1 MCGFEQ
7 ACGNVCDI
15 AKGITISL
23 SINIPMPGMQKPT
36 CLGGEPMRQ
45 EQVKDFRGQS
55 NGHLDKP
62 CDKMDD
68 DQDDKKNLAFIKP
81 GDKPD
86 KEDEDDKDERW
97 H

>member
-1 MCGFEQ
+1 MGCGFEQ

-15 AKGITISL
+15 AKGIQISL
-23 SINIPMPGMQKPT
+23 TIDIPMPGAQKPT

-45 EQVKDFRGQS
+45 EQIKDFRGKNTSESQ
-55 NGHLDKP
+55 DKLENNK
-62 CDKMDD
+62 DNKN
-68 DQDDKKNLAFIKP
+68 QDLSFIKP